1 MARIN
6 RPGWIDIDGDRY
18 DMPYVQM
25 NYPNIYK
32 KYTGNKV
39 TLNAPITYR
48 GNITYDNLPSSGNE
62 IGDSYRLDGGNLVIW
77 DGQDWKLIESVS
89 YTAPPTLTAPGMS
102 DTLPTITV
110 SSISETVPTITAPS
124 MSGTIPI
131 EVTDNKKLSFEENLE
146 KLEKRIKDLKYK
158 ETTDSIYDNFSD
170 ITKKLVDQ
178 ETLLDN
184 IQSAVKQLD
193 GYSNYLYS
201 NSNWGGNK

>member
-1 MARIN
+1 
-6 RPGWIDIDGDRY
+6 
-18 DMPYVQM
+18 MPYVSM

-32 KYTGNKV
+32 KYTGDKF
-39 TLNAPITYR
+39 TLNVPITFC
-48 GNITYDNLPSSGNE
+48 GTIPCDSLPPSGNE
-62 IGDSYRLDGGNLVIW
+62 IGDLYRLEDGNTIIW
-77 DGQDWKLIESVS
+77 DGSDWKLVESIS
-89 YTAPPTLTAPGMS
+89 YDAPPTLTAPGMS

-158 ETTDSIYDNFSD
+158 ETTNSIYDHFSD

-178 ETLLDN
+178 EILLDN